1 MGTRGRGRLF
11 LILMTMMK
19 HASLALTLV
28 LGAALFGSTA
38 SAQLL
43 DTAGSVNLN
52 GSATSNEAT
61 VDTAVDVSVDAETDT
76 AATSSEAATESG
88 SGFSFSIER
97 ASMDANTEYAVS
109 DADFVRSAASLESYA
124 SATVRADER
133 LESLTVE
140 NGRLAM
146 EYRKAAKFL
155 WLIPASMKVQVT
167 ADANGDVSVKYPWY
181 AFLMQ
186 TDESRVDLEARL
198 ATEIEAI
205 NDSMEF
211 ASDAELSGEA
221 SATGIQ
227 ADPEVRRWA
236 RIIESA
242 YIAVSGSTRV
252 EASAEATS

>member
-1 MGTRGRGRLF
+1 
-11 LILMTMMK
+11 MTMMK

-28 LGAALFGSTA
+28 LGIALFTSTA

-52 GSATSNEAT
+52 GSATTDETS
-61 VDTAVDVSVDAETDT
+61 VDTAADVSVDAETDT
-76 AATSSEAATESG
+76 TATSTDAGAGTG
-88 SGFSFSIER
+88 STVNFSIER
-97 ASMDANTEYAVS
+97 ASMDANTDYAVT

-140 NGRLAM
+140 EGRLDM

-155 WLIPASMKVQVT
+155 WIIPASMKVRVT
-167 ADANGDVSVKYPWY
+167 VDADGDVAVKYPWY

-186 TDESRVDLEARL
+186 TDESRADLEARL
-198 ATEIEAI
+198 T
-205 NDSMEF
+205 NDIDAVNGSMKV
-211 ASDAELSGEA
+211 ASGSGV
-221 SATGIQ
+221 Q

-242 YIAVSGSTRV
+242 YIAVSGSARV
-252 EASAEATS
+252 DASAEAS